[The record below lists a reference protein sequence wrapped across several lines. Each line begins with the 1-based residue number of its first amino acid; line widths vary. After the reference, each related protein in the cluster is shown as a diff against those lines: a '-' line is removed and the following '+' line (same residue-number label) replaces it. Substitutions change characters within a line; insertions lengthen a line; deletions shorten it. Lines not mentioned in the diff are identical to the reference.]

1 MPYKSDAQRRFFH
14 TSTARKEGITPGM
27 TKEWDEASKG
37 MKLPEHKAEGGEIQE
52 SEGTEE
58 QLLNGVAQE
67 LLNGIEKKD
76 KGMVCDA
83 ISALLSHLKSQ
94 DYSEGQE

>member
-1 MPYKSDAQRRFFH
+1 MPLSPGKSKSVISHNIHEMVASGHPQRQAVAAALH
-14 TSTARKEGITPGM
+14 NADKY
-27 TKEWDEASKG
+27 
-37 MKLPEHKAEGGEIQE
+37 AEGGEVDE